1 MPVGFDFGTSYLV
14 SARDA
19 DGEEQSGPKLLTERN
34 CFFAVDTDAEDII
47 SSSGYNYIKA
57 EESGQEKLF
66 ILGKDALKLA
76 NLYASNDVNGVR
88 KSGLRRPMQ
97 KMVINSKT
105 DKKAIQMLKYMS
117 QGLIGSPKKENEVAV
132 ISIPADP
139 VTGEFNNVF
148 HSNMCVNFVKE
159 LGYDVY
165 PINEALAVVYATN
178 PTTKDEDGEELNM
191 TGIGISW
198 GAGGTNGCLSYK
210 GQDTIRFAFPMG
222 GDWIDEQT
230 SSICQMTP
238 SEITIYKEKA
248 SKEGRFDLSAP
259 NYEDE
264 VLSGLYIYYRN
275 LVTTVIK
282 QFKDEFIKNGTQFT
296 DPIEVVVSGGTSKPN
311 GFEQL
316 VEQVIKEVSWPF
328 DIKGVRKANNAL
340 SATALGCLAAAKS
353 KEKKLESN

>member
-1 MPVGFDFGTSYLV
+1 MPIGIDFGTSYLV
-14 SARDA
+14 SARVSK
-19 DGEEQSGPKLLTERN
+19 EENGTPRLLTERN
-34 CFFAVDTDAEDII
+34 CFFAVNIEAEDII
-47 SSSGYNYIKA
+47 SSSEYNYIKA
-57 EESGQEKLF
+57 EESGEEKIF

-76 NLYASNDVNGVR
+76 NLYASNDAISGER

-117 QGLIGSPKKENEVAV
+117 QGIAGKPEKEGEVAV
-132 ISIPADP
+132 ISVPADP

-148 HSNMCVNFVKE
+148 HSNMCQNFIKE

-178 PTTKDEDGEELNM
+178 PVTKDEDGEELNM

-210 GQDTIRFAFPMG
+210 GQDTIRFSYPNG

-248 SKEGRFDLSAP
+248 SKDNRLDLSAP

-275 LVTTVIK
+275 LVTTVIR

-296 DPIEVVVSGGTSKPN
+296 DPIEVVVSGGTAKPN
-311 GFEQL
+311 GFEEL

-328 DIKGVRKANNAL
+328 DIKGVRKANNSL
-340 SATALGCLAAAKS
+340 SATALGCLAAARS
-353 KEKKLESN
+353 KEKKKQS